1 MKLKIKILLT
11 LMATIITPAIIIGSP
26 LVVVQSNQALAAK
39 PIGSTC
45 ETGYAPDCLKNPST
59 NKVIGIIL
67 TGIRLLTALV
77 GILAVIMIIVG
88 GIQYT
93 TANGNPQ
100 SVANAKKRITD
111 VLIGVIAFVFLYAF
125 LEWLIPGD
133 IWRLSP

>member
-1 MKLKIKILLT
+1 
-11 LMATIITPAIIIGSP
+11 MATIITSAIIIGSP
-26 LVVVQSNQALAAK
+26 LVTVQSNQALAAK

-45 ETGYAPDCLKNPST
+45 ETGYAPDCLDNPST
-59 NKVIGIIL
+59 NKVMGIIL
-67 TGIRLLTALV
+67 KGIRLLTALV

-88 GIQYT
+88 GIQYS

-133 IWRLSP
+133 IWRLSS